1 MIQKLQKIV
10 AKRTKE
16 FDGAVPEMLR
26 VTEDAKTGA
35 SEIARKQGRVEDLTR
50 KLATQLNK
58 NEEARAEGEGK

>member
-16 FDGAVPEMLR
+16 FDGTTPEALR

-35 SEIARKQGRVEDLTR
+35 AEISRKQGRVEDLTR
-50 KLATQLNK
+50 KLANQLNK
-58 NEEARAEGEGK
+58 NEEARARNEGK